1 MEKLML
7 FMNESAEACHEIINK
22 YGGAANK
29 NIGDAF
35 LQFENLKKKIF
46 STMLNNKSDL
56 NKANLFTTFVDLSLI
71 LFIKIISNINK
82 NPKLL
87 KYRNND

>member
-7 FMNESAEACHEIINK
+7 FRNESAEACHEIIIK

-35 LQFENLKKKIF
+35 L
-46 STMLNNKSDL
+46 
-56 NKANLFTTFVDLSLI
+56 
-71 LFIKIISNINK
+71 
-82 NPKLL
+82 
-87 KYRNND
+87 